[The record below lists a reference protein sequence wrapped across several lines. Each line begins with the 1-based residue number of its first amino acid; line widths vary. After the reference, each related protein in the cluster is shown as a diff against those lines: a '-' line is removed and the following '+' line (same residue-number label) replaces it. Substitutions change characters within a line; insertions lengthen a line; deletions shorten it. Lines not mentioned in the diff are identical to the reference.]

1 VKVPF
6 KGRGSMTSANIN
18 LSLLCETYE
27 IKLIH
32 AENNNLIG
40 TSNIAIENS
49 ILFYCLLSMIE

>member
-1 VKVPF
+1 
-6 KGRGSMTSANIN
+6 MTSANIN